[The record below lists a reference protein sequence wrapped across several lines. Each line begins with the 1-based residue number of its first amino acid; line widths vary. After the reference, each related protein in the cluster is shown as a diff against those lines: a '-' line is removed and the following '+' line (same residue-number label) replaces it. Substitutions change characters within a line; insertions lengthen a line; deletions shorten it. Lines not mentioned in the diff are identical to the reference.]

1 MLQNDETK
9 WFCIEFSKEMFPFFS
24 LNGVKFFSTTQGK
37 ELKFLT
43 KTKKQLTNEEK
54 LINQLN
60 DAMNSSDIPNPS
72 TYYSTDKFNEC
83 FKSKRARLH
92 ETQSELKPV

>member
-9 WFCIEFSKEMFPFFS
+9 RFCIEFSKEFFLFSS

-43 KTKKQLTNEEK
+43 KTKKQLTNEGK
-54 LINQLN
+54 LINELN
-60 DAMNSSDIPNPS
+60 DAMNSSDLPNPS

-83 FKSKRARLH
+83 FKSKS
-92 ETQSELKPV
+92 TFT